1 MGSYSVWGNFYV
13 GESVSNFAWGL
24 AASDRIMFGAKDKNI
39 NVPGASLWQYLQ
51 TEFDT
56 KLALAMLILSSAVGI
71 TLCLGFKLGF
81 FFVIYAVLMTGL
93 PLSWMMSYGT
103 KERSR
108 LIAQYHKSKQFLIKP
123 WD

>member
-1 MGSYSVWGNFYV
+1 MAVSANRIRHKIGSGD
-13 GESVSNFAWGL
+13 ATL
-24 AASDRIMFGAKDKNI
+24 
-39 NVPGASLWQYLQ
+39 
-51 TEFDT
+51 T
-56 KLALAMLILSSAVGI
+56 SAVGI
-71 TLCLGFKLGF
+71 SLGLGFKLGF
-81 FFVIYAVLMTGL
+81 FFVIYGVLMTGL